1 MPEQLKQTDNSQ
13 TEIDRSEAETEA
25 DGKNIGQHEETMP
38 EVKLEHQ
45 EALDGTTGNA
55 ESVKK
60 RAKEKLEAEREKA
73 PSEDFTESVIAYLI
87 KRCEEDQ
94 GMAEDVLQEN
104 KTWNKCC
111 SYISEQAIKQAR
123 KLLNGVKYSAVE
135 DRVVYEWA
143 EDYYHKDDKVEAQKK
158 TDTNTGKTVKKKPEK
173 KKEPDKKVSKTQVSE
188 AGKEVKAIPK
198 KETKD
203 KEPKKI
209 DAQKKKETV
218 KKQDKPSMEGQMSLF
233 DLL

>member
-1 MPEQLKQTDNSQ
+1 MPEHLKQTENRD
-13 TEIDRSEAETEA
+13 AETERSENEIKV
-25 DGKNIGQHEETMP
+25 DSKNIGQYEKTIP

-45 EALDGTTGNA
+45 EALDTGTTDNT

-73 PSEDFTESVIAYLI
+73 TQKNFAEPVIAYLL

-94 GMAEDVLQEN
+94 GMAEDVSQEH
-104 KTWNKCC
+104 KTWNKCF
-111 SYISEQAIKQAR
+111 SYIVNQAKKQA
-123 KLLNGVKYSAVE
+123 KGSNSTAVE

-173 KKEPDKKVSKTQVSE
+173 KKEPDKRASKTQVSE